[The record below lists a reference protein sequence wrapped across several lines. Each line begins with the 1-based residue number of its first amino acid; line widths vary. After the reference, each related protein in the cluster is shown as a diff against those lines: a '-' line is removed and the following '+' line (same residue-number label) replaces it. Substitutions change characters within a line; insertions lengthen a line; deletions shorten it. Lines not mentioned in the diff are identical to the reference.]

1 MPIVELNT
9 NVKVADVKEFTIKLN
24 KASAAAFGMDGYV
37 TCSYQYNESII
48 FAGTHDPAFVLRVTT
63 LGNPVEKNEGFAK
76 SLFSFFSQELGIPDN
91 RGYIIFNDP
100 TPVNLAHRSTTFAVL
115 LK

>member
-9 NVKVADVKEFTIKLN
+9 NVKVDDVKAFTVSMN

-37 TCSYQYNESII
+37 TCSYHYDESLI
-48 FAGTHDPAFVLRVTT
+48 FAGTHAPAFVMRVTT
-63 LGNPVEKNEGFAK
+63 LGNGTDKNEGFAK
-76 SLFSFFSQELGIPDN
+76 SLFGFLEKELGVPEN
-91 RGYIIFNDP
+91 RGIFNDP
-100 TPVNLAHRSTTFAVL
+100 GTVNLAHKSTTFAVL